1 MYPFDVPALRGF
13 LAARARASARPVI
26 VRTVWLLGLV
36 SCFTDISSEM
46 ISSILPVYLFVHL
59 QLSPVQFGLIDGL
72 YQGVTAVAR
81 LASGIVAD
89 RWRRYKLV
97 ATSGYVLS
105 AVCKLGLLATGSTW
119 SVFAAVLSA
128 DRLGKGI
135 RTAPRDAL
143 ISLTTRPQD
152 LASAFGVHRAMDT
165 AGVLVGPLLA
175 YWILAS
181 LPGRFDAIFVVSF
194 AVALIGIAVL
204 VLLVDDRRGAD
215 GERERAN
222 RVSLDLSSLLRH
234 RPFVSIAVV
243 AALTSFVVVSD
254 AFLYLLIQW
263 KRGGGAET
271 IPLLYAGTASAY
283 LVLAAPLG
291 RLADRMGRV
300 RMFLIGQVLMVV
312 VFAGIA
318 WVDLGLWTLAL
329 CLLLH
334 GAYYAA
340 TDGVLAALASGATRS
355 DVRASGL
362 AALTTATSLARLAG
376 SVVVGVV
383 WSWRGPEMVVTLA
396 LIATVAALIVSAVT
410 LKGASLDTLD
420 AGTT

>member
-1 MYPFDVPALRGF
+1 VYPFDVPALRGL
-13 LAARARASARPVI
+13 LAARTRATARPVI

-46 ISSILPVYLFVHL
+46 ISSMLPVYLFVHL

-72 YQGVTAVAR
+72 YQGVTAIAR

-97 ATSGYVLS
+97 ATIGYALS

-152 LASAFGVHRAMDT
+152 LATAFGVHRAMDT

-215 GERERAN
+215 GERAS
-222 RVSLDLSSLLRH
+222 RVSLDLSRLLRH
-234 RPFVSIAVV
+234 RPFVSIAAV

-263 KRGGGAET
+263 RRGGGAET

-291 RLADRMGRV
+291 RLADRVGRV
-300 RMFLIGQVLMVV
+300 RMFLIGQALMVA

-318 WVDLGLWTLAL
+318 WIGIELWTLAL

-340 TDGVLAALASGATRS
+340 TDGVLAALASSATRS

-383 WSWRGPEMVVTLA
+383 WSWRGPETVVTLA
-396 LIATVAALIVSAVT
+396 LIATAAALIVSAVT

>member
-1 MYPFDVPALRGF
+1 
-13 LAARARASARPVI
+13 
-26 VRTVWLLGLV
+26 
-36 SCFTDISSEM
+36 M

-97 ATSGYVLS
+97 ATIGYALS

-181 LPGRFDAIFVVSF
+181 SPGRFDAIFVVSF

-204 VLLVDDRRGAD
+204 VLLVDDRRGAE
-215 GERERAN
+215 GERAS
-222 RVSLDLSSLLRH
+222 RVSLDLSRLLRH
-234 RPFVSIAVV
+234 RPFVSIAAV
-243 AALTSFVVVSD
+243 ATLTSFVVVSD

-263 KRGGGAET
+263 RRGGGAET

-291 RLADRMGRV
+291 RLADRVGRV
-300 RMFLIGQVLMVV
+300 RMFLIGQALMVA

-318 WVDLGLWTLAL
+318 WIGIELWTLAL

-340 TDGVLAALASGATRS
+340 TDGVLAALASSATQS

-376 SVVVGVV
+376 SVVVGVI
-383 WSWRGPEMVVTLA
+383 WSWQGPETVVTLA
-396 LIATVAALIVSAVT
+396 LIATAAALIVSAVT
-410 LKGASLDTLD
+410 LKGTSLDTLD

>member
-1 MYPFDVPALRGF
+1 VYPFDVAALRGF
-13 LAARARASARPVI
+13 LAARARATARPVI

-97 ATSGYVLS
+97 ATIGYALS
-105 AVCKLGLLATGSTW
+105 AVCKLGLLATGSGW

-165 AGVLVGPLLA
+165 VGVLVGPLLA

-181 LPGRFDAIFVVSF
+181 MPGRFDAIFVISF
-194 AVALIGIAVL
+194 AAALIGIAVL
-204 VLLVDDRRGAD
+204 VLLVDDRRSAD
-215 GERERAN
+215 GAHTT
-222 RVSLDLSSLLRH
+222 RVSLDLPGLLRH
-234 RPFVSIAVV
+234 RRFVSIAGV

-254 AFLYLLIQW
+254 AFLYLLLQW
-263 KRGGGAET
+263 RRGGGAET
-271 IPLLYAGTASAY
+271 IPLLYAGTAAAY

-291 RLADRMGRV
+291 RLADRVGRARV
-300 RMFLIGQVLMVV
+300 FLLGQVLMVAIY
-312 VFAGIA
+312 AGIA
-318 WVDLGLWTLAL
+318 WVGIDLWTLVL
-329 CLLLH
+329 VLFLH

-340 TDGVLAALASGATRS
+340 TDGVIAALVSGITRS
-355 DVRASGL
+355 EVRASGL

-383 WSWRGPEMVVTLA
+383 WSWRGPETVVTVA
-396 LIATVAALIVSAVT
+396 LVATVAALIVSAMT
-410 LKGASLDTLD
+410 LKETGPDALD
-420 AGTT
+420 ADSV

>member
-13 LAARARASARPVI
+13 LAAARARATARPVI

-36 SCFTDISSEM
+36 SCLTDVSTEM

-72 YQGVTAVAR
+72 YHGVTAIAR
-81 LASGIVAD
+81 LASGVVAD
-89 RWRRYKLV
+89 RWRQYKLV
-97 ATSGYVLS
+97 ATIGYSLS
-105 AVCKLGLLATGSTW
+105 AVCKLGMLATGSAW

-143 ISLTTRPQD
+143 ISLSTRPQD

-181 LPGRFDAIFVVSF
+181 MPGRFDAIFVISF
-194 AVALIGIAVL
+194 AVALGGIAVL
-204 VLLVDDRRGAD
+204 VLLVDDRRGD
-215 GERERAN
+215 VSGREPRM
-222 RVSLDLSSLLRH
+222 RVDVRGLLRN
-234 RPFVSIAVV
+234 RPFVSIAVT

-254 AFLYLLIQW
+254 AFLYLLLQW

-271 IPLLYAGTASAY
+271 IPLLYAGTAFAY
-283 LVLAAPLG
+283 LVLAAPFG
-291 RLADRMGRV
+291 RLADRVGRARV
-300 RMFLIGQVLMVV
+300 FLIGQALMIAVY
-312 VFAGIA
+312 AGIA
-318 WVDLGLWTLAL
+318 LVGIELWTLVL
-329 CLLLH
+329 CLILH

-340 TDGVLAALASGATRS
+340 TDGVIAALVSGATRA

-376 SVVVGVV
+376 SVVVGIV
-383 WSWRGPEMVVTLA
+383 WSWRGPETVVMLA
-396 LIATVAALIVSAVT
+396 LVLTTAVLIVSAVALRRT
-410 LKGASLDTLD
+410 TVDSLDPST
-420 AGTT
+420 A

>member
-1 MYPFDVPALRGF
+1 
-13 LAARARASARPVI
+13 
-26 VRTVWLLGLV
+26 
-36 SCFTDISSEM
+36 M

-72 YQGVTAVAR
+72 YHGVTAIAR

-89 RWRRYKLV
+89 TWRRYKLV
-97 ATSGYVLS
+97 ATIGYALS
-105 AVCKLGLLATGSTW
+105 AVCKLGLLATGSAW

-175 YWILAS
+175 YWILS
-181 LPGRFDAIFVVSF
+181 SMPGRFDAIFVVSF
-194 AVALIGIAVL
+194 AVALVGIAVL
-204 VLLVDDRRGAD
+204 VLLVDDRRGAVGD
-215 GERERAN
+215 RER
-222 RVSLDLSSLLRH
+222 RLSVDLRGLFRN
-234 RPFVSIAVV
+234 RPFVSIAVM

-254 AFLYLLIQW
+254 AFLYLLLQW

-271 IPLLYAGTASAY
+271 IPLLYAGTATAY
-283 LVLAAPLG
+283 LVLAAPFG
-291 RLADRMGRV
+291 RLADRVGRARV
-300 RMFLIGQVLMVV
+300 FLIGQALMIAVY
-312 VFAGIA
+312 AGIV
-318 WVDLGLWTLAL
+318 WVEIELWTLVL

-340 TDGVLAALASGATRS
+340 TDGVMAALVSGATRA

-383 WSWRGPEMVVTLA
+383 WSWRGPETVVILA
-396 LIATVAALIVSAVT
+396 LVSTMAALIVSAAT
-410 LKGASLDTLD
+410 LRATTAHSLDP
-420 AGTT
+420 GTA

>member
-1 MYPFDVPALRGF
+1 VYPFDVPALRGF
-13 LAARARASARPVI
+13 LAARARATARPVI

-97 ATSGYVLS
+97 ATIGYALS

-204 VLLVDDRRGAD
+204 VLLVDDRRGAE
-215 GERERAN
+215 GERAS
-222 RVSLDLSSLLRH
+222 RVSLDLSRLLRH
-234 RPFVSIAVV
+234 RPFVSIAAV
-243 AALTSFVVVSD
+243 ATLTSFVVVSD

-263 KRGGGAET
+263 RRGGGAET

-291 RLADRMGRV
+291 RLADRVGRV
-300 RMFLIGQVLMVV
+300 RMFLIGQALMVA

-318 WVDLGLWTLAL
+318 WIGIELWTLAL

-340 TDGVLAALASGATRS
+340 TDGVLAALASSTTQS

-376 SVVVGVV
+376 SVVVGVI
-383 WSWRGPEMVVTLA
+383 WSWQGPETVVTLA
-396 LIATVAALIVSAVT
+396 LIATAAALIVSAVT